1 MRTRGV
7 PTRTCV
13 ACRIARPKSELVRI
27 VRTTDGRVLV
37 DPTGRQAG
45 RGAYL
50 CADGSC
56 WQTASIKRALDRAL
70 ATPLPPEIL
79 AMLAAGDL
87 EPDHIEGG
95 ARGQE

>member
-1 MRTRGV
+1 
-7 PTRTCV
+7 
-13 ACRIARPKSELVRI
+13 
-27 VRTTDGRVLV
+27 VLV

-56 WQTASIKRALDRAL
+56 WRTTSTKRALDRAL
-70 ATPLPPEIL
+70 ATPLPAEIL
-79 AMLAAGDL
+79 AMLDAGAP